1 MLARPSR
8 MLNGRA
14 VVAARNEE
22 DAKLFS
28 LRPICAAAAPDRKNN
43 RATTKSLRY
52 AAIAR
57 KRH

>member
-28 LRPICAAAAPDRKNN
+28 TSPNLRRG
-43 RATTKSLRY
+43 RAR
-52 AAIAR
+52 
-57 KRH
+57 